1 MGWFQLDPEN
11 IANRA
16 RSTGSSADVP
26 SLPASLWRGTI
37 GFTIVSVAG
46 FAPWAL
52 FGRWF
57 YRNVGEAGLYA
68 VCAIVFIV
76 LSGLLLHKLIIGPGS
91 LPRFYKL
98 FGVSFAAYSVA
109 WILGWMLLGGHMGS
123 IVGLLA
129 GTSLMGWMLV
139 RAFEAREALL
149 PVIAALFLLNTLGYY
164 VGGWVEAPLMRM
176 ENFSLLG
183 WTPAKSVQIRSA
195 MLLWGVFYGAGFGAG
210 LGLAFFLCQRRAR
223 ALLHPA

>member
-1 MGWFQLDPEN
+1 M
-11 IANRA
+11 
-16 RSTGSSADVP
+16 
-26 SLPASLWRGTI
+26 
-37 GFTIVSVAG
+37 
-46 FAPWAL
+46 
-52 FGRWF
+52 
-57 YRNVGEAGLYA
+57 YA
-68 VCAIVFIV
+68 VCAIVFIG

-109 WILGWMLLGGHMGS
+109 WILGWMLLGGHTGS

-129 GTSLMGWMLV
+129 GTSIMGWMLV
-139 RAFEAREALL
+139 RAFEARGALL

-176 ENFSLLG
+176 ENLSLLG
-183 WTPAKSVQIRSA
+183 WTPARSVQVRSA